1 MRKQFLTLMKIA
13 GVVTG
18 SCLFEGPRGGGG
30 AAVVGVLEPLLGTG
44 LAGVSVRPRD
54 SCATAEPHFLEFE
67 AAREAQDRGAVGA
80 G

>member
-18 SCLFEGPRGGGG
+18 SCLFEEPRGGGG
-30 AAVVGVLEPLLGTG
+30 AVVVGVLEPLLGAG

-54 SCATAEPHFLEFE
+54 S
-67 AAREAQDRGAVGA
+67 
-80 G
+80 